1 MTRRSRVY
9 LGGIALAA
17 IVTIIT
23 TGCTDNAKSANPAD
37 PPSASGTD
45 LTGVVFSVHRDPG

>member
-1 MTRRSRVY
+1 MTRRSRVH

-17 IVTIIT
+17 IVTMIA